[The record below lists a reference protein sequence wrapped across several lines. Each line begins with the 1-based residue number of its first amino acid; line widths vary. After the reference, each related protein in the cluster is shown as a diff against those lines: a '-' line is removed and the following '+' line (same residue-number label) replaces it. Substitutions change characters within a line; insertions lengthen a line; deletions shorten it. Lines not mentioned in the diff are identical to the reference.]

1 MTKCNVDI
9 VLACA
14 CNVDKM
20 QGCVLCVVLLLL
32 PLLLLLLRLLLQL
45 LLVLAPCVLLCNN
58 SSVFNK
64 TNTLLSRAE
73 AA

>member
-20 QGCVLCVVLLLL
+20 RGCVLCVVLLLL
-32 PLLLLLLRLLLQL
+32 LLLLLRLLLRL
-45 LLVLAPCVLLCNN
+45 LLVLAPCVLFL
-58 SSVFNK
+58 
-64 TNTLLSRAE
+64 
-73 AA
+73 